1 MNLTIK
7 YMTKND
13 CYNAGRKIKPL
24 GIMLHSTATPGVM
37 KESWFEL
44 WNKSYKAGETD
55 RQVCVHAFVD
65 DTGVLQC
72 LPWDHR
78 GWHAGGSANDSYI
91 GIEICEP
98 LGFKYVNNIMTG
110 YDAKAQE
117 PYFRKVW
124 SNAIELCVYLC
135 RLYGPTEQ
143 NIICHSEGYKLGVAS
158 NHADIEHWIVQH
170 NETMDTFRAAVKAAL
185 EQREDKDMT
194 QDTFNK
200 MMKTWLDENDPLY
213 KTLDEVPYYWKDDA
227 ADLVKVGA
235 IKGDGKYSF
244 GVRHSV
250 LKAAIINK
258 RYADGMK
265 IPTLIQLI

>member
-1 MNLTIK
+1 
-7 YMTKND
+7 
-13 CYNAGRKIKPL
+13 
-24 GIMLHSTATPGVM
+24 
-37 KESWFEL
+37 
-44 WNKSYKAGETD
+44 
-55 RQVCVHAFVD
+55 
-65 DTGVLQC
+65 
-72 LPWDHR
+72 
-78 GWHAGGSANDSYI
+78 
-91 GIEICEP
+91 
-98 LGFKYVNNIMTG
+98 MTG